1 MQRPN
6 YQKQLEQKLEALA
19 KSDRTPR
26 LLLHSCCAPCSSY
39 VLEYLAPH
47 FLITVFYCNPNIS
60 PREEYEKRVRE
71 QKRLL
76 ASLPVPNPIAFQEA
90 VYEPERFL
98 QAASGLE
105 EEPEG
110 GARCLACFRLRLSET
125 AKAAKAGGF
134 DFFTTTLS
142 VSPHKNAQALAEIGE
157 ACAIQYRV
165 PYLTADFKKRGGYL
179 RSIRLSEEYG
189 LYRQNF
195 CGCVYSQR
203 DTSAPIPDT
212 PSEHK

>member
-1 MQRPN
+1 MQHPN
-6 YQKQLEQKLEALA
+6 YQKQLEQKLDALER
-19 KSDRTPR
+19 STQTPR

-47 FLITVFYCNPNIS
+47 FRITVFYYNPNIS
-60 PREEYEKRVRE
+60 PHAEYEKRVTE
-71 QKRLL
+71 QKRLIT
-76 ASLPVPNPIAFQEA
+76 ALPVPHPITFLE
-90 VYEPERFL
+90 VGYEPERFL
-98 QAASGLE
+98 QAAHGLE
-105 EEPEG
+105 NEPEG

-157 ACAIQYRV
+157 ECAREYGI
-165 PYLTADFKKRGGYL
+165 PYLAADFKKRGGYL

-195 CGCVYSQR
+195 CGCMYSHR
-203 DTSAPIPDT
+203 
-212 PSEHK
+212 